1 MTTDL
6 KEMQKTQG
14 ESKLW
19 EMTLGALPLADG
31 STIFRVWAPGV
42 ERLSVKILSE
52 TPRVIELRKGESDV
66 FEAKVANVGE
76 GFDYSYIFD
85 DGRERPDPYS
95 RWQPSGVHGPS
106 RIVSPTAFQWSDDD
120 WRGIPQKDLII
131 YELHTGTFT
140 SEGIFESII
149 PELGFLKQLGIM
161 AVELMPVAEF
171 PGGRNWGYD
180 GVDLYAPQSTYGGP
194 LGLKRLVDACHAE
207 GLAVILDVV
216 YNHLGPEGNYLAEFF
231 PLFSHNY
238 KNPWG
243 DAINFDGPESDGVR
257 RFFADNALYWLTE
270 FHFDGLR
277 LDAIDRIIDTSPRH
291 ILQQIAGEFHR
302 QAELLNRQAWLIA
315 ESDLNDVRIIKPPSE
330 GGYGIDAQW
339 NDDFHHSLHGVLTK
353 TARGYFA
360 DFGRLEDLA
369 KAITNGF
376 VYDGQRSLFRRRS
389 HGTMSVDRPAEQF
402 VVCIQN
408 HDQIANAYWGD
419 RLSTV
424 ASMDQQKLAAAL
436 LILAPS
442 LPLLF
447 MGQEWGERAPF
458 LYFTSHTDPD
468 LAIAVRE
475 GRRAEYSSF
484 VKEELE
490 SGDTVTEVFNDPQS
504 PGTFLKSK
512 LRWDEIGEPEH
523 QGVLNLYRDLIR
535 LRKTVPALSNCDR
548 KGVAVTFDDN
558 DRWLILTRTD
568 RGGSEAM
575 LCCNL
580 SDDHN
585 VVQVPAMKANAAAAS
600 SWRRVLWTGDEKY
613 AGDSSRDR
621 PPEALKGSKG
631 DSLRLG
637 PWEAVLY
644 VNDDQVEM

>member
-1 MTTDL
+1 MTTKL
-6 KEMQKTQG
+6 KEMHKAPG

-19 EMTLGALPLADG
+19 KLTLGALPLADG
-31 STIFRVWAPGV
+31 STVFRVWAPRA
-42 ERLSVKILSE
+42 ERLSVKILDE
-52 TPRVIELRKGESDV
+52 TPRVIEMRKGESEV

-76 GFDYSYIFD
+76 GADYLYVFD

-106 RIVSPTAFQWSDDD
+106 RVVSPSAFRWSDDE
-120 WRGIPQKDLII
+120 WRGLPQKELII

-140 SEGIFESII
+140 TEGTFELII
-149 PELGFLKQLGIM
+149 PKLGFLKQLGIT

-180 GVDLYAPQSTYGGP
+180 GVDLFAPQSTYGGP

-231 PLFSHNY
+231 PLFSHSY
-238 KNPWG
+238 RNPWG

-270 FHFDGLR
+270 FHIDGLR

-291 ILQQIAGEFHR
+291 ILQQIAWEFHQ

-339 NDDFHHSLHGVLTK
+339 NDDFHHSLHAVLTK
-353 TARGYFA
+353 TTRGYFA

-369 KAITNGF
+369 KAIMNGF
-376 VYDGQRSLFRRRS
+376 VYDGQRSLFRKRS
-389 HGTMSVDRPAEQF
+389 HGTVSVDRPAEQF

-424 ASMDQQKLAAAL
+424 ASLDQQKLAAAL

-468 LAIAVRE
+468 LAKAVRE
-475 GRRAEYSSF
+475 GRRAEYASF

-490 SGDTVTEVFNDPQS
+490 SGDLVTEDFNDPQS

-512 LRWDEIGEPEH
+512 LRWDEIEEPEH
-523 QGVLNLYRDLIR
+523 QGVLDLYRDLIR
-535 LRKTVPALSNCDR
+535 LRKAVPALRNCDR
-548 KGVAVTFDDN
+548 KGVADTFDET
-558 DRWLILTRTD
+558 DRWLILTRSD
-568 RGGSEAM
+568 PGGSEAM
-575 LCCNL
+575 LLCNL
-580 SDDHN
+580 SDDDN
-585 VVQVPAMKANAAAAS
+585 VVRAPAIKAHEGAAP
-600 SWRRVLWTGDEKY
+600 SWRRVLWTGEEKY
-613 AGDSSRDR
+613 AGDSGRDL
-621 PPEALKGSKG
+621 PPKALKWSTG

-644 VNDDQVEM
+644 LTI